1 MREINKNCEVI
12 GGSGEKKNNKQN
24 ANGYGQC

>member
-1 MREINKNCEVI
+1 MNKNCEAI

-24 ANGYGQC
+24 ANNYGQR